1 METAISK
8 KKAAE
13 LEKLFQTAPRPTS
26 YSSSINVNS
35 VITEEQEAKYNEN
48 AKDREQKL

>member
-13 LEKLFQTAPRPTS
+13 LERLFSSASRQS
-26 YSSSINVNS
+26 GYSSSINVNS
-35 VITEEQEAKYNEN
+35 VITEEQETKYT
-48 AKDREQKL
+48 